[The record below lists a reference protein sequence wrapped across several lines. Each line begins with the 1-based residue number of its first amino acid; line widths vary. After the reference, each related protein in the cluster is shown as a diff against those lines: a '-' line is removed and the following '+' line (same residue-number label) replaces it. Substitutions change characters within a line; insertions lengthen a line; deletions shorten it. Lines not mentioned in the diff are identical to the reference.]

1 MVTRCPG
8 LSWEFIYLFIFRE
21 GQDARPTFP
30 LNIAPPLTLFILSP
44 LQPFQCTLK
53 ESDKEKGKGKSLIPP
68 TREDHK
74 VSVLEGVDQAL
85 QLPLFYLFISCFVF

>member
-53 ESDKEKGKGKSLIPP
+53 ESDKEKGKGKSLISPP
-68 TREDHK
+68 YT
-74 VSVLEGVDQAL
+74 
-85 QLPLFYLFISCFVF
+85 